1 MDRKLISFLAKK
13 PAAWA
18 SCIKVAGAMLM
29 KRSEVIVNREGIRLT
44 VRIGNGQGLFC
55 ALAGTEYEAEMRWF
69 LAKMKEGDLFVDVG
83 ANVGVYTLHASRR
96 VGAKGKVF
104 AFEPTPE
111 THQILV
117 ENTRL
122 NNCSNV
128 ICEKIALGE
137 RNGTFRL
144 VAGDRPASNSII
156 EATDAFDGRDH
167 VIGMTLDSYCAR
179 HQIGKINFI
188 KVDIEGGEAAFFKG
202 ASNTLRKDR
211 PVVVFESLHTGPLY
225 PEREILIHNG
235 YKLYIL
241 NRGTMEEALLKTSSS
256 GNVLAIPSEIV
267 ASERDFL
274 ARL

>member
-1 MDRKLISFLAKK
+1 MDRNLILFLAKH
-13 PAAWA
+13 PATWVSCGKVLWA
-18 SCIKVAGAMLM
+18 ILKKKKHVIIQRKGICMKV
-29 KRSEVIVNREGIRLT
+29 GI
-44 VRIGNGQGLFC
+44 GSGQGLFC
-55 ALAGTEYEAEMRWF
+55 AIAGTDYEEELWWLLERLKSEDRMI
-69 LAKMKEGDLFVDVG
+69 DVG
-83 ANVGVYTLHASRR
+83 ANIGIYSLHASRR
-96 VGAKGKVF
+96 VGKKGRII

-117 ENTRL
+117 ENTKL
-122 NNCSNV
+122 NDCSNV
-128 ICEKIALGE
+128 ICEKIALGG

-156 EATDAFDGRDH
+156 EATDSFDGRDH
-167 VIGMTLDSYCAR
+167 VIGMTLDGYCDR

-188 KVDIEGGEAAFFKG
+188 KVDIEGGEAAFFRG
-202 ASNTLRKDR
+202 ALNTLRKDR

-256 GNVLAIPSEIV
+256 GNVLAIPSEMV